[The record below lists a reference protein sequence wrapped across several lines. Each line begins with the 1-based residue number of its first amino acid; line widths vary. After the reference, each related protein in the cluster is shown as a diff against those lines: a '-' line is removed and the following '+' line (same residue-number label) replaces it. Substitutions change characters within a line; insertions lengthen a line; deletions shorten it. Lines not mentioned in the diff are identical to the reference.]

1 MGAVTDT
8 GPEEDSQGQMRL
20 FTGRKDRHM
29 FVNNLSATTGVPLL
43 LLPVRELDYAQKTR
57 LELTR
62 AWQRRWKALEI
73 GEGA

>member
-8 GPEEDSQGQMRL
+8 DSEENTQWQMRL

-29 FVNNLSATTGVPLL
+29 FVNDLSATTGVPLL
-43 LLPVRELDYAQKTR
+43 RLPVRELDYVQKTR

-62 AWQRRWKALEI
+62 AWQRRWKALEM